1 MTVTI
6 PQVEA
11 SHPEALTR
19 AAGRMGVAATAYQAQ
34 IERQQANLAKLT
46 SGWQGPASDA
56 AVADGE
62 KTLAQMR
69 SLHDALAKAQGAL
82 QAGGAQLTELR
93 TSVQQSVA
101 QLEGQGWQVAPDG
114 VVSVRPGSA
123 LDLLARISPVN
134 ELTIRIMAAR
144 NTVTV
149 KTLLAE
155 FDAADQRTDQAVRQ
169 AVAGLDST
177 SGGGPGGKG
186 EPKNSLTPTQVQSE
200 ANRKIQQQD
209 LARVR
214 SAAEAHHVS
223 VEEVQAHPEQYG
235 LTATD
240 VIRYHNADEVQKAM
254 DRYANDANLPGSSKH
269 PPIYLVKY
277 DPEAFG
283 GKGSAAIAIGNP
295 DTAANTTVKVSGL
308 STSVRA
314 GSLNNPDPVNLYNET
329 CKADPSKSNAV
340 VMWMGYDA
348 PNDQAVAVPN
358 MARHGAELLAADVNA
373 LSAAHQGGPSHLTV
387 IGHSY
392 GSTTVADAAAR
403 YGMRADEI
411 VLIGSPGTDL
421 AKSAADLN
429 LPPGGHLY
437 VGAASTDPITYLGR
451 EHVSGPGL
459 GLGKDPSIDGYGSTR
474 FSAESSLHD
483 FSTDHSRYFEPGSE
497 SLYSMADIA
506 SGHGD
511 QLQQHGMTAEHRSN
525 HWYAKVPVGIPGTPF
540 QIPGTTATI
549 PGLDQA
555 LDPEGR
561 RHAQDTHRH

>member
-6 PQVEA
+6 PQIEA

-19 AAGRMGVAATAYQAQ
+19 AADQMGVAAAAYQAQ

-56 AVADGE
+56 AVADGQ
-62 KTLAQMR
+62 KTLAQMC
-69 SLHDALAKAQGAL
+69 SVHDALVKAQAAL

-134 ELTIRIMAAR
+134 ALTIRMLAAR
-144 NTVTV
+144 NTATV

-186 EPKNSLTPTQVQSE
+186 EPKNSLTPTQVQSK

-223 VEEVQAHPEQYG
+223 VEDVQAHPEQYG

-240 VIRYHNADEVQKAM
+240 VIRYHNANEVQKAM
-254 DRYANDANLPGSSKH
+254 DRYANDAVDSNRQT
-269 PPIYLVKY
+269 PPIYLLKY

-295 DTAANTTVKVSGL
+295 DTAANATVKVSGL
-308 STSVRA
+308 STSVKA
-314 GSLNNPDPVNLYNET
+314 GSLDNPDPVNLYNET
-329 CKADPSKSNAV
+329 SKADPSKSNAV

-348 PNDQAVAVPN
+348 PNDQAVAVPT
-358 MARHGAELLAADVNA
+358 MAQHGAEILAADVNA

-403 YGMRADEI
+403 YGMRADDI

-421 AKSAADLN
+421 AKSAADFN
-429 LPPGGHLY
+429 LPPNGHLY

-451 EHVSGPGL
+451 EHISGPSL
-459 GLGKDPSIDGYGSTR
+459 GLGADPSIDGYGSTR

-483 FSTDHSRYFEPGSE
+483 FRTDHSRYFEPGSE

-511 QLQQHGMTAEHRSN
+511 QLQQHGMTAEHRSD
-525 HWYAKVPVGIPGTPF
+525 HWYAKVPVHIPGTPIV
-540 QIPGTTATI
+540 IPMTP
-549 PGLDQA
+549 PGLDQM

-561 RHAQDTHRH
+561 RHAHDTHHH